1 MNAGI
6 FEPFYEIVDNL
17 NQGAAQLITGI
28 ALAALCRH
36 FMAVPRAKRYAWTVG
51 AVYFTIAALFLY
63 VPIRTWFL
71 TGYDMATLNTLY
83 AFAAYLLSFL
93 AAYLVL
99 YRLEKD
105 NARVWFFLCFTFFT
119 IRWLADSVSHHLSYF
134 VEMRVEEW
142 MMLRS
147 PITTKNIRMML
158 FLSFCVFRVIGT
170 VLFVLIL
177 SGVCRMIERLFFF
190 NRNGMEKKELL
201 LLMIPSIS
209 GIICYVWTGRSANV
223 VFEETNLY
231 MGDMDPMYRLMEF
244 VMQVLL
250 LAAIM
255 AMLYLYQKLKQEQ
268 GKKQSDA
275 LLMQEIKSMRVHIGE
290 VEQLHEDMRGMRHDM
305 RNHISVLQRLLERGE
320 SGQAMD
326 YLDSMGRACSGT
338 QEKAG
343 VLETPGTQEKA
354 GVLETPGTQEKAGV
368 LETADTQEKA
378 GVLETPGTQEEAGT
392 QGTVGTPEKNGK
404 RKAIGGHK
412 DCQAND
418 ECYKGTGSGN
428 RQTGDIRTGN
438 PVTDV
443 ILEEHQRRIAAQ
455 KASFEVDFHYP
466 DEAAVDAFDLS
477 IILDNALTNALEA
490 VSAGGVIRIRSFR
503 EHHAYLIV
511 VENTFVGELALKGA
525 EGLPMTTKQPAG
537 AHGFG
542 LRHMKAVAEH
552 YHGALTIEQEGALVR
567 LSVML
572 CI

>member
-1 MNAGI
+1 MDAGI
-6 FEPFYEIVDNL
+6 YEPFYEIVNDINR
-17 NQGAAQLITGI
+17 GAVQLITGI
-28 ALAALCRH
+28 VLAALCRH
-36 FMAVPRAKRYAWTVG
+36 FMTVRRAKRYAWTVG

-71 TGYDMATLNTLY
+71 ADLDVATLNTLY
-83 AFAAYLLSFL
+83 AFATYLFSFLVAYLALC
-93 AAYLVL
+93 
-99 YRLEKD
+99 RLEKE

-147 PITTKNIRMML
+147 PITTENIRMML
-158 FLSFCVFRVIGT
+158 FLSFCVFRVIEN
-170 VLFVLIL
+170 VLFALIL
-177 SGVCRMIERLFFF
+177 SGVCRAIERLFFF

-209 GIICYVWTGRSANV
+209 GIICYVWTGRSVNV
-223 VFEETNLY
+223 VLEETNLY
-231 MGDMDPMYRLMEF
+231 MDDMDPMYRLMEF

-290 VEQLHEDMRGMRHDM
+290 VERLHEDLRGMRHDM

-326 YLDSMGRACSGT
+326 YLDSMGRACSGMSEEAVA
-338 QEKAG
+338 QGED
-343 VLETPGTQEKA
+343 GT
-354 GVLETPGTQEKAGV
+354 L
-368 LETADTQEKA
+368 
-378 GVLETPGTQEEAGT
+378 EEAGVSET
-392 QGTVGTPEKNGK
+392 TDMPEEAGMSETTRMQEESGK

-412 DCQAND
+412 DCHVND
-418 ECYKGTGSGN
+418 DYHRGTGSGN

-443 ILEEHQRRIAAQ
+443 ILEKHQRRIAAR
-455 KASFEVDFHYP
+455 KAAFEVDFHYP

-477 IILDNALTNALEA
+477 IVLDNALTNALEA
-490 VSAGGVIRIRSFR
+490 VSTGGVIRIRSFR

-511 VENTFVGELALKGA
+511 VENTFEGELASKGA

>member
-343 VLETPGTQEKA
+343 VLETPGTQE
-354 GVLETPGTQEKAGV
+354 
-368 LETADTQEKA
+368 
-378 GVLETPGTQEEAGT
+378 EAGT
-392 QGTVGTPEKNGK
+392 QGTAGTPEKNGK

-418 ECYKGTGSGN
+418 ECYKRTGSGN

>member
-1 MNAGI
+1 MDAGI
-6 FEPFYEIVDNL
+6 YEPFYEIVNDINR
-17 NQGAAQLITGI
+17 GAVQLITGI
-28 ALAALCRH
+28 VLAALCRH
-36 FMAVPRAKRYAWTVG
+36 FMTARRAKRYAWTVG

-71 TGYDMATLNTLY
+71 ADLDVATLNTLY

-99 YRLEKD
+99 CRLEKE

-147 PITTKNIRMML
+147 PITTENIRMML
-158 FLSFCVFRVIGT
+158 FLSFCVFRVIEN
-170 VLFVLIL
+170 VLFALIL
-177 SGVCRMIERLFFF
+177 SGVCRAIERLFFF

-209 GIICYVWTGRSANV
+209 GIICYVWTGRSVNV
-223 VFEETNLY
+223 VLEETNLY
-231 MGDMDPMYRLMEF
+231 MDDMDPMYRLMEF

-290 VEQLHEDMRGMRHDM
+290 VERLHEDLRGMRHDM

-320 SGQAMD
+320 SGRAMD
-326 YLDSMGRACSGT
+326 YLDSMGRACSGMS
-338 QEKAG
+338 
-343 VLETPGTQEKA
+343 ETTRM
-354 GVLETPGTQEKAGV
+354 
-368 LETADTQEKA
+368 
-378 GVLETPGTQEEAGT
+378 QEES
-392 QGTVGTPEKNGK
+392 GK

-412 DCQAND
+412 DCHVND
-418 ECYKGTGSGN
+418 DYHRGTGSGN

-443 ILEEHQRRIAAQ
+443 ILEEHQRRIAAR
-455 KASFEVDFHYP
+455 KAVFEVDFHYP

-477 IILDNALTNALEA
+477 IVLDNALTNALEA
-490 VSAGGVIRIRSFR
+490 VSTGGVIRIRSFR

-511 VENTFVGELALKGA
+511 VENTFEGELAAKGA
-525 EGLPMTTKQPAG
+525 EGLPMTTKRPAG

-542 LRHMKAVAEH
+542 LRHMKAVAEQ

>member
-209 GIICYVWTGRSANV
+209 GIICYVWTGRSVNV

-326 YLDSMGRACSGT
+326 YLDSMGRACS
-338 QEKAG
+338 
-343 VLETPGTQEKA
+343 
-354 GVLETPGTQEKAGV
+354 GTQEKAGV

>member
-209 GIICYVWTGRSANV
+209 GIICYVWTGRSVNV

-343 VLETPGTQEKA
+343 VLETPGTQE
-354 GVLETPGTQEKAGV
+354 
-368 LETADTQEKA
+368 
-378 GVLETPGTQEEAGT
+378 EAGT
-392 QGTVGTPEKNGK
+392 QGTAGTPEKNGK

-418 ECYKGTGSGN
+418 ECYKRTGSGN